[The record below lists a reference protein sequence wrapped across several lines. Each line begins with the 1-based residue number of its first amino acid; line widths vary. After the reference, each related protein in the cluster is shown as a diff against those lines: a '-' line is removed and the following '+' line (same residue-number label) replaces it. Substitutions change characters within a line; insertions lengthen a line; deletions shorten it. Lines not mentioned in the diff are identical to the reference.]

1 MFPPAM
7 KVSLYTTSGCHLCE
21 LALAQIQT
29 LQQLHDMTL
38 TEVEIANSDTLLD
51 RYGIRIPVI
60 TAEHCPNELAW
71 PFSID
76 QLKSFL
82 KLSPS

>member
-1 MFPPAM
+1 M
-7 KVSLYTTSGCHLCE
+7 KVCLYTTSGCHLCE

-29 LQQLHDMTL
+29 LQQQHDMTL
-38 TEVEIANSDTLLD
+38 TEVEIADSDTLLD
-51 RYGIRIPVI
+51 RYGMRIPVI
-60 TAEHCPNELAW
+60 TVEHCPDELAW

-82 KLSPS
+82 QLSPG